1 MAILDVDHTLPVQSP
16 ISRNTADTGTVG
28 SGNLAMRGERSAL
41 PLSVDIVLLKTN
53 LAQSSAVDIDLTPVD
68 LNMAFS
74 RKLNVSN
81 IALLTENRI
90 SSLETVRNGDVDLAG
105 LCELVQGV
113 VGQTL
118 IADICGG
125 MV

>member
-1 MAILDVDHTLPVQSP
+1 MTILDIDHALTVKST
-16 ISRNTADTGTVG
+16 ISRNTADTSPVG

-41 PLSVDIVLLKTN
+41 SLSVDIVLLKAN
-53 LAQSSAVDIDLTPVD
+53 LAQTSTIDISRAPVD

-81 IALLTENRI
+81 IALLAENRI
-90 SSLETVRNGDVDLAG
+90 SALEAVGYGDVDLAG

-118 IADICGG
+118 VAYVCGG
-125 MV
+125 VV

>member
-1 MAILDVDHTLPVQSP
+1 M
-16 ISRNTADTGTVG
+16 
-28 SGNLAMRGERSAL
+28 
-41 PLSVDIVLLKTN
+41 SVDIVLLKTK
-53 LAQSSAVDIDLTPVD
+53 LAQSSAVDIDLAPVD

-90 SSLETVRNGDVDLAG
+90 SSLEAVRNGDVDFTG

>member
-1 MAILDVDHTLPVQSP
+1 M
-16 ISRNTADTGTVG
+16 
-28 SGNLAMRGERSAL
+28 
-41 PLSVDIVLLKTN
+41 SVDIVLLKAN

-68 LNMAFS
+68 LNMTFS

-90 SSLETVRNGDVDLAG
+90 SSLETVRNGDVDFAS

-118 IADICGG
+118 VAYICGG